1 MTTREDSVRHFFVDE
16 AGDLTLFDRHGK
28 IIVGQSGVSWTFMV
42 GACHLPDPDLAAR
55 LLNELRA
62 NLLSD
67 PYFRGVPSM
76 APQARKTA
84 LAFHAKDDIPEVR
97 REVFRL
103 IPALQPRIIVA
114 IRRKHDLAREAR
126 DQLHITGVRFSS
138 DAVYDG
144 LVSGCFRSLLH
155 KAEENRITFARR
167 GKSVREAALQDA
179 LNQAKRAFNR
189 QHGTNHDRPTLIAS
203 SVPSQHAGLQVTDYL
218 LWALQRLYERQESRY
233 FDAMATHYRLV
244 MDLDDRR
251 HNPYGEWFSDHNPLS
266 LETMKPAPPG

>member
-84 LAFHAKDDIPEVR
+84 LAFHAKDDI
-97 REVFRL
+97 
-103 IPALQPRIIVA
+103 
-114 IRRKHDLAREAR
+114 
-126 DQLHITGVRFSS
+126 S
-138 DAVYDG
+138 
-144 LVSGCFRSLLH
+144 
-155 KAEENRITFARR
+155 AEENRITFARR